1 MDKEWKSGQSNMV
14 MLKHEISFIHSF
26 SIYSHKKAINV
37 YMLKCSEGVPQRC
50 ANETD
55 APKNARQTR
64 GRIPMHEYD
73 FNGTA
78 SQLNQNHTPTRL
90 NSPELSDYSNKIP
103 FVGLIRNALQQ
114 I

>member
-1 MDKEWKSGQSNMV
+1 
-14 MLKHEISFIHSF
+14 
-26 SIYSHKKAINV
+26 
-37 YMLKCSEGVPQRC
+37 MLKCSKGVHQRC
-50 ANETD
+50 PQETN

-64 GRIPMHEYD
+64 GRIPRQGYN

-90 NSPELSDYSNKIP
+90 ISPELSDYSNKIP
-103 FVGLIRNALQQ
+103 SVGLIRNALQQ

>member
-1 MDKEWKSGQSNMV
+1 MDKDWKSGESNMV

-26 SIYSHKKAINV
+26 SIYSHKKAKNV
-37 YMLKCSEGVPQRC
+37 YMLKCSEGVHQRC
-50 ANETD
+50 AHETD
-55 APKNARQTR
+55 APKNARQTH
-64 GRIPMHEYD
+64 GRIPRQEYD
-73 FNGTA
+73 FNETA

-103 FVGLIRNALQQ
+103 SVGLIRNALQQ